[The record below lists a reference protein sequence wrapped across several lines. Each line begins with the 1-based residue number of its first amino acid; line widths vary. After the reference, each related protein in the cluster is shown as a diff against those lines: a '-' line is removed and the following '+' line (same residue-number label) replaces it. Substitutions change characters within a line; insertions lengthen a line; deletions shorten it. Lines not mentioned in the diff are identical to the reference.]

1 MSLIELKD
9 INKIYGF
16 GDSRIEALKNIDL
29 NIEKGDMIAIMGAS
43 GSGKSTLLNILGCLD
58 KPNSGSYL
66 LDGKEISKLT
76 KNEQAS
82 LRGNFF
88 GFIVQYFA
96 LIEDYSVFEN
106 VKIPLDYTKISKKE
120 KKERIIK
127 LLKNLGIEDK
137 ISRNPNQLSGGQN
150 QRVAI
155 ARALVNN
162 PQVILADEPTGALDT
177 KTSEEVMEI
186 FKNIN
191 KEGKT
196 IIIVTHD
203 STIASQCQKI
213 IHIKDGEIEKILK

>member
-66 LDGKEISKLT
+66 LDGKEVSKLT

-127 LLKNLGIEDK
+127 LLKNLSIEDK

-213 IHIKDGEIEKILK
+213 IHIKDGEIEKILN